1 MYVKKLSS
9 YSTFRRTLYSVD
21 RLPSVIRGINY
32 RGELISVSTGLEQN
46 SIMTSPALSFQHDVI
61 FWHNLAST
69 EIEFRGLSD
78 ASFTRSYS
86 SSGPGF
92 VVDISFF
99 RGRIYWAQKSPM
111 GLYYRRWE
119 TYDSEMVTVSTYSY
133 SDNYNIKDFAIVDP
147 SNQPLIGTYLFT
159 MYGEHM
165 RLYIQCRM

>member
-1 MYVKKLSS
+1 MHELSCH
-9 YSTFRRTLYSVD
+9 STFRRTLYSVD
-21 RLPSVIRGINY
+21 TLSSTSRVIRGINY
-32 RGELISVSTGLEQN
+32 RGELIRSVSTGLEQN
-46 SIMTSPALSFQHDVI
+46 AIMTCPALSFQQDVI

-69 EIEFRGLSD
+69 EIESRGLSN

-99 RGRIYWAQKSPM
+99 RGRIYWAQKFPM

-119 TYDSEMVTVSTYSY
+119 THDSEMVTVRTY
-133 SDNYNIKDFAIVDP
+133 SDNYNIKDFAIVDQ

-165 RLYIQCRM
+165 RMSYV